1 MSCERRQAKARAVSV
16 SNGSG
21 WMYCSE
27 QQVLAPSRVP
37 FRPLRNLGLPPAAE
51 RVSGSHF
58 LAGLAR
64 IEPGRGREK
73 GGSSVR
79 GRRPSA
85 SRDASSRGPPAISP
99 RRLCCP
105 ALDAARRRSA
115 PETTPS
121 VRPTRAQNVTVSHG
135 SELTR
140 LARKA
145 GRHVPGRR
153 RSSCRLSWCPPRRR
167 AACGSARAVR
177 RRRPSSS
184 PRQRRGESGA

>member
-1 MSCERRQAKARAVSV
+1 MEVDVLLRTTSP
-16 SNGSG
+16 
-21 WMYCSE
+21 CSKPCT
-27 QQVLAPSRVP
+27 LSAPSKP
-37 FRPLRNLGLPPAAE
+37 WPAASSRASVRLSLSCWASTHRTGKGHGRRE
-51 RVSGSHF
+51 GS
-58 LAGLAR
+58 A
-64 IEPGRGREK
+64 
-73 GGSSVR
+73 R

-105 ALDAARRRSA
+105 ALDAARRHSA
-115 PETTPS
+115 PETAPS
-121 VRPTRAQNVTVSHG
+121 VRPTRAQNVNVSHG
-135 SELTR
+135 SRLTR

>member
-1 MSCERRQAKARAVSV
+1 VTERRQVQARAV

-21 WMYCSE
+21 CIAQNNKSLLQAVYPFGPFE
-27 QQVLAPSRVP
+27 TLAC
-37 FRPLRNLGLPPAAE
+37 PAS
-51 RVSGSHF
+51 SGASVRLSLSCWASTHRT
-58 LAGLAR
+58 GKGQ
-64 IEPGRGREK
+64 GRRE
-73 GGSSVR
+73 GCAR

-105 ALDAARRRSA
+105 APDAARRRSA

-121 VRPTRAQNVTVSHG
+121 VRPTRAQNVKVSHG
-135 SELTR
+135 SRLTR